1 MQKDYEAVLNAII
14 DQVFFLGDVSLESV
28 EKVERGLFGEVE
40 LSSVEGR
47 EEIVERG
54 DGEKEGDGEEG
65 GEEREG
71 GRGSVGGS
79 GGWGGGAGG
88 GGESGGGAGGARE
101 EKEGS
106 ERRKEMASDGCV

>member
-1 MQKDYEAVLNAII
+1 M
-14 DQVFFLGDVSLESV
+14 GDVSSELL

-88 GGESGGGAGGARE
+88 GGESGGGAGGVRE

-106 ERRKEMASDGCV
+106 KRRKEMASDGCV